1 MAINRYDQPAEA
13 QFINT
18 YVPIPFDDIAKV
30 ALLKQAR
37 IDEDLEKQQNMLA
50 TYSSFKTAPGQDERS
65 RDQMIE
71 EMKKDFA
78 SLQDQPGFVGFR
90 QGLNNISN
98 KWGTDTRLQNLK
110 RNQATFDTMLAD
122 YNKAKNEGVPIQNLR
137 DMEEAIHNYINYGEE
152 GLRKRTG
159 SGVLTSPGYKGY
171 VNVREGWEKIVND
184 VKPSSN
190 QMVYDDKTGMYK
202 VTDKNAG
209 VTLNALSAPFGI
221 KWIKESQNGKD
232 VVTIDH
238 EDFSKNGFRR
248 LMETPEGGQVLIDA
262 KEALLNKGEEVTNEN
277 LMDEAYS
284 ITIQTVNSIMSERVQ
299 SDKSI
304 SIDADPYKLAAYKK
318 SLEDVEISFTNQI
331 LMSVAGNK
339 LKDPGTI
346 DKAKNTLSDNIKKMD
361 EELLKFKEENKLKE
375 VTETYTT
382 PEGKPYTRTFYETP
396 DGIDMT
402 AEYTQMLDMKE
413 NYQKE
418 LKETQNYESK
428 MKQKAGL
435 NPNYTPSEE
444 VIEKAKTAGMQAVA
458 MLSAGGSSLSPGRTS
473 TAEEKAKAYQEA
485 YDKALMDKDP
495 NWKKYKNVLEENA
508 KTRVEEV
515 GFARFDKKSYND
527 LAEQIGQYLY
537 TENVQGQLGGGTGK
551 IEWVQDKGKPF
562 NNKDYENIDNSETPY
577 FYGPVLDPENGELK
591 FMYRFKKKGSSKEN
605 PEFLDPVKVD
615 APDGAIELLIKS
627 GKVHPAEVYLNT
639 LLSRDALGVD
649 ELNDKINLP
658 GRDSRYNIRVEA
670 VTPAERSITGN
681 NYYATFNVKDSSGKL
696 IKDKRPYVSKQDLI
710 SDIIGYYL
718 DNPDVIK

>member
-1 MAINRYDQPAEA
+1 MAINRYVQPAEA

-171 VNVREGWEKIVND
+171 VNVREGWEKIVDD

-190 QMVYDDKTGMYK
+190 QTVYDDDTGMYK

-238 EDFSKNGFRR
+238 KDFSNNGFRR
-248 LMETPEGGQVLIDA
+248 LIETPEGGQVLIDA
-262 KEALLNKGEEVTNEN
+262 KEALLNKGEEITNEN

-284 ITIQTVNSIMSERVQ
+284 ITIQTLNSIMSERVQ

-318 SLEDVEISFTNQI
+318 SLEDVEVSFTNQI

-346 DKAKNTLSDNIKKMD
+346 DKAKNTLSDN
-361 EELLKFKEENKLKE
+361 
-375 VTETYTT
+375 V
-382 PEGKPYTRTFYETP
+382 
-396 DGIDMT
+396 
-402 AEYTQMLDMKE
+402 
-413 NYQKE
+413 
-418 LKETQNYESK
+418 
-428 MKQKAGL
+428 
-435 NPNYTPSEE
+435 
-444 VIEKAKTAGMQAVA
+444 
-458 MLSAGGSSLSPGRTS
+458 
-473 TAEEKAKAYQEA
+473 
-485 YDKALMDKDP
+485 
-495 NWKKYKNVLEENA
+495 
-508 KTRVEEV
+508 
-515 GFARFDKKSYND
+515 
-527 LAEQIGQYLY
+527 
-537 TENVQGQLGGGTGK
+537 
-551 IEWVQDKGKPF
+551 
-562 NNKDYENIDNSETPY
+562 
-577 FYGPVLDPENGELK
+577 
-591 FMYRFKKKGSSKEN
+591 
-605 PEFLDPVKVD
+605 
-615 APDGAIELLIKS
+615 
-627 GKVHPAEVYLNT
+627 
-639 LLSRDALGVD
+639 
-649 ELNDKINLP
+649 
-658 GRDSRYNIRVEA
+658 
-670 VTPAERSITGN
+670 
-681 NYYATFNVKDSSGKL
+681 
-696 IKDKRPYVSKQDLI
+696 
-710 SDIIGYYL
+710 
-718 DNPDVIK
+718 